1 MSTARMTIAEATED
15 TYWGV
20 GVGPNLA
27 QYTNLSKFLGL
38 NKLGKSL
45 MSLRDT
51 IEDTNPQSIDVVTFN
66 LSPLAPRKA
75 PAKSNDFMD
84 SSDSTCE

>member
-1 MSTARMTIAEATED
+1 MSTARITTAEVTPD

-27 QYTNLSKFLGL
+27 QYTNPSKFLCL

-45 MSLRDT
+45 MSLRNT
-51 IEDTNPQSIDVVTFN
+51 IEGTNPQSIDVVTFN
-66 LSPLAPRKA
+66 LSPLGPRKT
-75 PAKSNDFMD
+75 PAKSDDFMD
-84 SSDSTCE
+84 SPDSTSD